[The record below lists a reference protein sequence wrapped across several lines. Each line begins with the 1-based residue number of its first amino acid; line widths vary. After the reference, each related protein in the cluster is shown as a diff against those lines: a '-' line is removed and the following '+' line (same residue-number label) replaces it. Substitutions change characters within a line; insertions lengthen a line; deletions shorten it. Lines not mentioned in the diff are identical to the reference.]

1 VVCNIGKRAARD
13 ISFEISAPMEIPE
26 GQNNPLLVPL
36 NEQGYFA
43 QGLPFLAPG
52 AEISTF
58 WGSMITLA
66 PYLDERGFEGVT
78 ITTRYKS
85 LEGRAHTSEVTINP
99 LLVRSR
105 VSTREESINEIAEK
119 IAEATQ
125 QLTLV
130 LQQAMES
137 SYGELRVSTNTER
150 KEREQQVLNSQESE
164 QKGT

>member
-1 VVCNIGKRAARD
+1 
-13 ISFEISAPMEIPE
+13 
-26 GQNNPLLVPL
+26 
-36 NEQGYFA
+36 
-43 QGLPFLAPG
+43 
-52 AEISTF
+52 
-58 WGSMITLA
+58 MITLA

-85 LEGRAHTSEVTINP
+85 LEGRSHTSEVTINP

-150 KEREQQVLNSQESE
+150 KEREQQVLDSQESE